1 MSGEIHLMKEIM
13 YRSAF
18 RSLLVGYTCLQLAH
32 SATGAEVEAPA
43 PSLEAVSEHKVES
56 IKDLSLEEIDQQLN
70 NPLTSLWS
78 LTLQENFSLITGDE
92 VNGTAEANTLFFQP
106 ALPIPVGKD
115 KVFIARPVFP
125 MVTVPKIDAS
135 GDIKGHE
142 TGFGD
147 MQLFALVGPD
157 RADGWVWGVGST
169 FIFPTANEDLLG
181 AGQWQAG
188 PAAMVLNLGKK
199 WTTGIVAQHWWSF
212 AGDDDRS
219 SRNHTDIQYIL
230 RRRIPGAMSIGMG
243 PTVSIDWNADSDNRV
258 SFPIGLGI
266 TKTIRIGKIP
276 FKLRLEPQYS
286 IIKPDAVGTEWNFR
300 LQITP
305 VIPSPFSR

>member
-1 MSGEIHLMKEIM
+1 MNGTLR
-13 YRSAF
+13 RSILC
-18 RSLLVGYTCLQLAH
+18 SLLIAGCYLKCVLY
-32 SATGAEVEAPA
+32 ATGAEETKPA
-43 PSLEAVSEHKVES
+43 PTLKEVSELKAAS
-56 IKDLSLEEIDQQLN
+56 MADLSLEEIDQQLN

-78 LTLQENFSLITGDE
+78 LTLQENFSLITGDN
-92 VNGTAEANTLFFQP
+92 VNGTTEANTLFFQP
-106 ALPIPVGKD
+106 AFPIPFGKD

-125 MVTVPKIDAS
+125 MVTVPNIDAS
-135 GDIKGHE
+135 GDIDGHD

-147 MQLFALVGPD
+147 MQLFALLGPD
-157 RADGWVWGVGST
+157 RAEGLVWGVGST
-169 FIFPTANEDLLG
+169 FIFPTANGDLLG

-199 WTTGIVAQHWWSF
+199 WSTGIIAQHWWSF

-219 SRNHTDIQYIL
+219 SRNHTDIQYII
-230 RRRIPGAMSIGMG
+230 RRKIPGAMSIGMG
-243 PTVSIDWNADSDNRV
+243 PTVSIDWNADRDNRV

-266 TKTIRIGKIP
+266 TKTVRIGKIP
-276 FKLRLEPQYS
+276 FKLRFEPQYS

-300 LQITP
+300 IQISP